1 MSSES
6 LFPTIN
12 IKLNILSNQDKIR
25 VFRLDSNTD
34 FFMLIKISFKLWSLD
49 KHLVNSDLNEEDA
62 LDMLILTDENNSS
75 LDITEN
81 VIQFYNQKGIINISQ
96 ITLLL

>member
-1 MSSES
+1 
-6 LFPTIN
+6 
-12 IKLNILSNQDKIR
+12 
-25 VFRLDSNTD
+25 
-34 FFMLIKISFKLWSLD
+34 MLIKISFKLWSLD
-49 KHLVNSDLNEEDA
+49 KHLVNADLNEEDA